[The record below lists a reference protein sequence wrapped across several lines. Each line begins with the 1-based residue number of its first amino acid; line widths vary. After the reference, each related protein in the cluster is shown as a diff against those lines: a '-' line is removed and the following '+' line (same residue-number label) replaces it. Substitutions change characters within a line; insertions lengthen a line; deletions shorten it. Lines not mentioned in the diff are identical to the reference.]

1 LQIVRLFVTP
11 NLNLK
16 EAVPRDRFLVSFL
29 PAPQFA
35 FARVFECGMSSSEQG
50 FPLQGTWHSN
60 MDMADE
66 MIDRVLEDERSGASV
81 EVPGAPWE
89 QLLT

>member
-1 LQIVRLFVTP
+1 
-11 NLNLK
+11 
-16 EAVPRDRFLVSFL
+16 
-29 PAPQFA
+29 
-35 FARVFECGMSSSEQG
+35 
-50 FPLQGTWHSN
+50 

-89 QLLT
+89 QLLTWGIDPWTLQEVRDQFQDLSG